1 MSLTN
6 FKTLSRINSDNLCI
20 GDKMK
25 KFKNHEI
32 DEELYSFFQEL
43 LDRGVNGGLLAYLL
57 CRHAMEIGL
66 SAKAD
71 PHKII
76 YNLLSGLIG
85 PISDEIETKPA
96 CLSSK
101 KDKAINDNNS
111 KKMITH

>member
-1 MSLTN
+1 
-6 FKTLSRINSDNLCI
+6 
-20 GDKMK
+20 MK

-85 PISDEIETKPA
+85 PISDELETKPA

-101 KDKAINDNNS
+101 KDRAINDNS
-111 KKMITH
+111 KKIITH